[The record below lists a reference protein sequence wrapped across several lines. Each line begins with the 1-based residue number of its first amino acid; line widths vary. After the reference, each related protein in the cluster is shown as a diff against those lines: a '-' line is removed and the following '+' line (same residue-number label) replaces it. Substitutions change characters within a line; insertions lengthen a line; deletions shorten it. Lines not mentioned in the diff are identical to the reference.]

1 MIRLLGRLLKN
12 DEAATAVEYAVML
25 GLVILVCLAAIFV
38 VGTNTRTLWEDNQDG
53 LQKAFNGGF
62 S

>member
-1 MIRLLGRLLKN
+1 MKRLLRSLWKN

-25 GLVILVCLAAIFV
+25 GLVILVCLAAVFV
-38 VGTNTRTLWEDNQDG
+38 LGTNTKTLWEDNQDG
-53 LQKAFNGGF
+53 LQKVFTGGF

>member
-1 MIRLLGRLLKN
+1 MKRLLRSLWKN

-38 VGTNTRTLWEDNQDG
+38 LGTNTQTLWQDNQDG
-53 LQKAFNGGF
+53 LQKAFTGSF

>member
-1 MIRLLGRLLKN
+1 MKRLFGSLLKN

-38 VGTNTRTLWEDNQDG
+38 LGTNTQSLWEDNENG
-53 LQKAFNGGF
+53 LQKAFTGGF
-62 S
+62 

>member
-1 MIRLLGRLLKN
+1 MKRLFGSLLKN

-25 GLVILVCLAAIFV
+25 GLVILVCLAAVFV
-38 VGTNTRTLWEDNQDG
+38 LGTNTKTLWEDNQDG
-53 LQKAFNGGF
+53 LQKVFTGGF